1 MNRPLKDITVIEMA
15 GLGPGPCAATLLA
28 DAGATVIRI
37 EGGQKSALHS
47 PIDESKDPYS
57 RGRRAITLDLK
68 QAQGIEAALRLVD
81 RADALIEGYR
91 PGVMERLGLGP
102 AVCLARRPSLVYGRI
117 TGWGQVGPL
126 AQAAGHDIN
135 YIAIAGVLHAIGTAE
150 TPVVPLN
157 LVGDLGGGGAILAF
171 GISSAL
177 LQAARTGFG
186 EVIDVAM
193 TDCAAFLM
201 APFFARLA
209 AGTWLDERA
218 ANIGDGGAPHYG
230 VYRCKDGGFVA
241 IGPLESKFWEVFVKL
256 IGLEGDHEMAQ
267 RRNPEQW
274 PSLRRRLQDRF
285 ATRTRDEWS
294 KLFEG
299 TDACVQPVLTMREA
313 ITHPHNIA
321 RETFVTESEAR
332 VPGPVPRFG
341 TEKTLVPSPPVH
353 STQEILL
360 EVGFSRNEV
369 AEMLRLGVAS

>member
-1 MNRPLKDITVIEMA
+1 MNKPLKGITVIEMS

-37 EGGQKSALHS
+37 EGGQKSVLHS
-47 PIDESKDPYS
+47 PIDELKDPYS
-57 RGRRAITLDLK
+57 RGRRVITIDLK
-68 QAQGIEAALRLVD
+68 QAQGIEVVLRLVD

-102 AVCLARRPSLVYGRI
+102 EVCLARRPSLVYGRI

-177 LQAARTGFG
+177 LQAARTGCG

-230 VYRCKDGGFVA
+230 VYRCKDSGFVA
-241 IGPLESKFWEVFVKL
+241 IGPLESKFWEVFLKL
-256 IGLEGDHEMAQ
+256 IGFEGDPEMAL

-313 ITHPHNIA
+313 TTHPHNIA
-321 RETFVTESEAR
+321 RETFVTESEAP

-341 TEKTLVPSPPVH
+341 IEKTLVPPPPVH

-369 AEMLRLGVAS
+369 AEMLSLGVAS